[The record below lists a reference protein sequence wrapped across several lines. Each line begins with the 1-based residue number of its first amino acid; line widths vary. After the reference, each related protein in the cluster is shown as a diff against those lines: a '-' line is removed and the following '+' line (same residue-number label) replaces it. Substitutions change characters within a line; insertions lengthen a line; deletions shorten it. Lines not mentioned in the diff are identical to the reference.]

1 MTSEEKQL
9 SLVSTARILHDAG
22 YSPGTSGNISVRIGD
37 DIVVSPTGIRL
48 GSLNPDNLS
57 TVDLNGD
64 YKSGSTP
71 TKESFMH
78 AAVYRA
84 RPLDRVVIHLHSPF
98 ASALSCLKGLNV
110 RDALPPLTPYYVMR
124 VGRLPIVPYFAP
136 GERHL
141 AAAIADAARDSH
153 AILLA
158 NHGTLVSAPTFE
170 AAAASAEEIEE
181 TARIF
186 FTIGERATNT
196 LTNDQVADLR
206 AKFR

>member
-1 MTSEEKQL
+1 MNSEEERLQ
-9 SLVSTARILHDAG
+9 LVSTARILHDAG

-37 DIVVSPTGIRL
+37 DIIVSPTGTRL
-48 GSLNPDNLS
+48 GSLNADNLS
-57 TVDLNGD
+57 MVDLNGD
-64 YKSGSTP
+64 YISGSKP
-71 TKESFMH
+71 TKESVMH

-98 ASALSCLKGLNV
+98 ATALSCLKGLNSN
-110 RDALPPLTPYYVMR
+110 DALLPLTPYYIMR

-136 GERHL
+136 GEKSL
-141 AAAIADAARDSH
+141 AAAIEHAAHDSH

-170 AAAASAEEIEE
+170 DACAATEEIEA
-181 TARIF
+181 TARLF

-196 LTNDQVADLR
+196 LTARQVIELL
-206 AKFR
+206 AKFQ